1 MQVIIETP
9 RRLTKDQEEL
19 LRRFAETED
28 VNVTPRRKSFFDK
41 FKDYLKG

>member
-1 MQVIIETP
+1 VTIETP

-28 VNVTPRRKSFFDK
+28 AHVTPRRKSFVEK
-41 FKDYLKG
+41 VKDYLKG